1 MILKKDIHHPNDV
14 MNKYFENVMPEK
26 LKDYFKLPGKF
37 ISNFPTK
44 IFRRDGSER
53 EMDWL
58 MLVEDCRGEFL
69 IHVEF
74 QSYAVDDEKIEI
86 IADCTDYSKIYY
98 GRPVLT
104 VIIMTEGY
112 GGSVKEFKRTS
123 SDILKPIYICM
134 SEEEVIERLNN
145 LEEKILNH
153 KKLTDDEALDIAFLP
168 MFAPKNKA
176 HDITEKVT
184 RLFREDTSL
193 TGAFRN
199 DIAFGLSIMI
209 RKYFDLTPRGKEL
222 LKMIEPELDAS
233 KLRDVIDFEV
243 DYIKKSY
250 EKELSEK
257 DDILAEKDS
266 ILAEKDMILA
276 EKDKEIEE
284 LKAKLKVVE
293 DD

>member
-1 MILKKDIHHPNDV
+1 
-14 MNKYFENVMPEK
+14 
-26 LKDYFKLPGKF
+26 
-37 ISNFPTK
+37 
-44 IFRRDGSER
+44 
-53 EMDWL
+53 MDWL
-58 MLVEDCRGEFL
+58 MLVEDGRGEFL
-69 IHVEF
+69 IHAEF

-112 GGSVKEFKRTS
+112 GSSVKEFKRTS

-209 RKYFDLTPRGKEL
+209 RKYFDLTPKGKEL

-257 DDILAEKDS
+257 DDILAEKDT
-266 ILAEKDMILA
+266 ILAEKDTILA